1 MCRWRRFLEEEYTQR
16 ESPRIHRPNQVKK
29 NKGSPRGAL
38 WSEAQ
43 RPSQQGGSESIMGLP
58 PVVGRG
64 EGPGPAGMF
73 SEDAEGGPR
82 DPAPQPRVSPG
93 RYVRG
98 GGWEHVVRPKF
109 CIWVSEHPEAW
120 CQEQGLRWAE
130 GRAQAL

>member
-64 EGPGPAGMF
+64 EGPGQKPWGLLGVGGMSLLRNPYWLLADSRLLGHGAHVEELGLYLVGKGPFRISAAAGESF
-73 SEDAEGGPR
+73 
-82 DPAPQPRVSPG
+82 
-93 RYVRG
+93 
-98 GGWEHVVRPKF
+98 
-109 CIWVSEHPEAW
+109 
-120 CQEQGLRWAE
+120 
-130 GRAQAL
+130 